1 MSTLQYLMNGF
12 SISFQPMNLLFCLI
26 GCMLGTLIGVLPGVG
41 APTGVALLI
50 PISFGMNPVSAIIM
64 MAGIYYGCM
73 YGGSTTSILLSVPGE
88 PTSVVT
94 CFDGYQMALQGR
106 AGPALGISAFG
117 SFIAGSLAI
126 FGMAMIA
133 PPLAAFALKF
143 GPAEL
148 FTVMILGISIIA
160 YVARF
165 SIRRAV
171 IVAAFGLIVSS
182 VGQDLVS
189 GERRFA
195 FGVPELQ
202 DGIDMVPVVMGL
214 YGISEILLNVERTL
228 GGNIFKEKI
237 KNLLPS
243 LEDWKKSIL
252 PILRGTGIGFF
263 CGIIPGAGPTI
274 STFTSYGVEKK
285 VSKSPEQF
293 GRGAI
298 EGVASPES
306 ANNAAGQA
314 AFIPLMTL
322 GIPTSATA
330 AVLFGALMIHGV
342 TPGPNLISKHP
353 DLFWGL
359 TTSMWVGNVMLI
371 ILNLPLIGMW
381 VRVLKI
387 PYVILVPNI
396 LLFCVVGAY
405 CVKNTMIDVL
415 IMLVFGIVGYLMDKF
430 DYEPAPMVMTLIL
443 GPKLEESLR
452 QALILSGGS
461 FGIFVSSPIAVIAL
475 GLAGFFLFSPIF
487 MKKRLAVGYSD

>member
-1 MSTLQYLMNGF
+1 
-12 SISFQPMNLLFCLI
+12 
-26 GCMLGTLIGVLPGVG
+26 
-41 APTGVALLI
+41 
-50 PISFGMNPVSAIIM
+50 
-64 MAGIYYGCM
+64 
-73 YGGSTTSILLSVPGE
+73 
-88 PTSVVT
+88 
-94 CFDGYQMALQGR
+94 
-106 AGPALGISAFG
+106 
-117 SFIAGSLAI
+117 
-126 FGMAMIA
+126 
-133 PPLAAFALKF
+133 
-143 GPAEL
+143 
-148 FTVMILGISIIA
+148 MILGISIIA
-160 YVARF
+160 YVARY
-165 SIRRAV
+165 SIRRAI
-171 IVAAFGLIVSS
+171 IVAAFGMFISS

-228 GGNIFKEKI
+228 GSNVFMEKV

-243 LEDWKKSIL
+243 LEDWKRSIF

-274 STFTSYGVEKK
+274 STFTSYGVEKRI
-285 VSKSPEQF
+285 SKHPEEF
-293 GRGAI
+293 GKGAI
-298 EGVASPES
+298 EGVAAPET

-330 AVLFGALMIHGV
+330 AVLFGALMIHGI
-342 TPGPNLISKHP
+342 TPGPNLILKHP

-359 TTSMWVGNVMLI
+359 TTSMWIGNVMLLV
-371 ILNLPLIGMW
+371 LNLPLIGMW
-381 VRVLKI
+381 VKVLKI
-387 PYVILVPNI
+387 PYVVLVPNI
-396 LLFCVVGAY
+396 LLFCVIGAY

-415 IMLVFGIVGYLMDKF
+415 IMLLFGVVGYLMDKF

-461 FGIFVSSPIAVIAL
+461 FKIFASSPISIIAL
-475 GLAGFFLFSPIF
+475 GLASFFLLSPLF